1 MDWREVFPGNRGVD
15 RNGLYDLFDAPVGI
29 KLRVEPSLPSEPL
42 LSAGEVPWEDG
53 VNMQPTATWR
63 DDEGTYGI
71 IYGAKDNMVCYASSK
86 DGYHFVRPSL
96 AQVEWEGFLENNL
109 LADGPV
115 SGIMEDP
122 QAPPEERFKALGQ
135 EGGYFDPATDTYFD
149 YVRVHGQEP
158 LEPKGIGTGVPELAI
173 GRRTIGLMRT
183 KDFFAWTPPKLV
195 IYPTP
200 QDDPDTSFY
209 GANYSRYLG
218 RTDLHCLF
226 LQVYHQNS
234 DQIDD
239 QIAFSRDGLI
249 WYRHHEPIIP
259 RGPVGSGYEGMC
271 RTYSGGLIE
280 LPDGYWAVS
289 HECNPG
295 LHNRGGFSFFPETA
309 EKLAPG
315 QMDAISGESL
325 TPAQMRWARWLPHRL
340 CGIETE
346 LEGRFTTQTIPCTQ
360 KELRLNYRCQ
370 SGGYLIVEL
379 VRLVPGRVRCRPGP
393 AITDSPLE
401 CHRTSTRS
409 EGHED

>member
-1 MDWREVFPGNRGVD
+1 MDAAQAGHLSHAAGRSGH
-15 RNGLYDLFDAPVGI
+15 LL
-29 KLRVEPSLPSEPL
+29 LRR
-42 LSAGEVPWEDG
+42 
-53 VNMQPTATWR
+53 Q
-63 DDEGTYGI
+63 
-71 IYGAKDNMVCYASSK
+71 
-86 DGYHFVRPSL
+86 
-96 AQVEWEGFLENNL
+96 L
-109 LADGPV
+109 LALPRTHRPALPV
-115 SGIMEDP
+115 LAGIP
-122 QAPPEERFKALGQ
+122 
-135 EGGYFDPATDTYFD
+135 
-149 YVRVHGQEP
+149 
-158 LEPKGIGTGVPELAI
+158 
-173 GRRTIGLMRT
+173 
-183 KDFFAWTPPKLV
+183 
-195 IYPTP
+195 
-200 QDDPDTSFY
+200 S
-209 GANYSRYLG
+209 
-218 RTDLHCLF
+218 
-226 LQVYHQNS
+226 NS

-295 LHNRGGFSFFPETA
+295 LHNRGGFSFFPEIA

-379 VRLVPGRVRCRPGP
+379 VRLVPGRLQPDMDGLAGYTFAECDRLTGDHLDQGVSWRGRSDISGIGDTV
-393 AITDSPLE
+393 AI
-401 CHRTSTRS
+401 RIRMFQAKVFAYRV
-409 EGHED
+409 